1 MLVNYRDELIQRKSF
16 IHLWQYRFLTVM
28 RPATA
33 GDYHSNPWL
42 NFPFLFFQLRSAA
55 TLNNYGCMI
64 CGSNDCCKPVLIHN
78 ALAQNSCRTE
88 TYGQGHLC
96 TWWCERRLW
105 GTNFRYDQFDLE
117 QIPRIFHPN
126 ILQKPF
132 WEIHVGNVQ
141 MGHMKYH
148 EIGRWNLKSTYFCSW
163 DSPVIFRCCITFE
176 VLTVRSG
183 SQKNKKTIRL
193 ADWLFWVSIPL
204 CMEDSLCQYMQQ
216 AQAADPFTI
225 SLDRH
230 VLLLKFKDLWQKAR
244 ACLS

>member
-1 MLVNYRDELIQRKSF
+1 MQDRD
-16 IHLWQYRFLTVM
+16 
-28 RPATA
+28 
-33 GDYHSNPWL
+33 
-42 NFPFLFFQLRSAA
+42 LRSGTPLLLMMWEKALRDQLQIRPIWSGA
-55 TLNNYGCMI
+55 DSPDISSKHTAKTLLRNP
-64 CGSNDCCKPVLIHN
+64 CGQRAN
-78 ALAQNSCRTE
+78 
-88 TYGQGHLC
+88 
-96 TWWCERRLW
+96 
-105 GTNFRYDQFDLE
+105 GT
-117 QIPRIFHPN
+117 
-126 ILQKPF
+126 
-132 WEIHVGNVQ
+132 
-141 MGHMKYH
+141 H
-148 EIGRWNLKSTYFCSW
+148 EISWNRSMEFDVYFCSW